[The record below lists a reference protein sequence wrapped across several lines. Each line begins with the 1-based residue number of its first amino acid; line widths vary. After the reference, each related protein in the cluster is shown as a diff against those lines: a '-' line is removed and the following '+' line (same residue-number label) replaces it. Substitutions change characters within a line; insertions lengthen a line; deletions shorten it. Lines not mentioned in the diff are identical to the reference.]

1 MTQNGGMNQAAS
13 SSEAPLYNAPALVA
27 YADALLQQCGLAAP
41 MAASVA
47 RTLVEG
53 DLLGHDT
60 HGLAL
65 LAGYALSLIHI

>member
-1 MTQNGGMNQAAS
+1 MNQAAS

-47 RTLVEG
+47 RTLVAVSY
-53 DLLGHDT
+53 T
-60 HGLAL
+60 HLTLPTKA
-65 LAGYALSLIHI
+65 